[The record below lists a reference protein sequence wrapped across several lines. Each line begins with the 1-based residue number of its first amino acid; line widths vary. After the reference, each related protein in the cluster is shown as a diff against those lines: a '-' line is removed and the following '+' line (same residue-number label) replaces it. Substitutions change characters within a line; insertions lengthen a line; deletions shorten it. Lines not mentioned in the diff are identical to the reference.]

1 MQGPVEKARRR
12 IRHAS
17 KGLLQ
22 EARTCKAPA
31 VNTSEGAVISCQA
44 RRSGARALA
53 RAGSGLLD
61 LIIPPRP
68 LNEGPGSVQTPGL
81 TAEAWGRISF
91 VEAPCCDACGAPFA
105 YHQGEGALC
114 PACHA
119 RRPAFDRGR
128 AACLYDEASR
138 DLVLK
143 LKHAD
148 RSDLAALFASWIA
161 RSAGDLIADADAL
174 IPVPLH
180 RLRLLSRRYNQ
191 AAEVARRLST
201 RMGVAYFP
209 DALVRVRATRSQGG
223 QSAAGRR
230 RNVAGAFRVATGWRR
245 RVEGRRFVLIDDVLT
260 TGATL
265 EGCARALKAAGAS
278 GVDVAVIARVK
289 ESASRPI

>member
-1 MQGPVEKARRR
+1 M
-12 IRHAS
+12 IS
-17 KGLLQ
+17 F
-22 EARTCKAPA
+22 EAR
-31 VNTSEGAVISCQA
+31 Q
-44 RRSGARALA
+44 SGARALA

-68 LNEGPGSVQTPGL
+68 LNEGAGSVQTLGL
-81 TAEAWGRISF
+81 TAEAWGRINF

-128 AACLYDEASR
+128 AACVYDEASR
-138 DLVLK
+138 DLILK

-148 RSDLAALFASWIA
+148 RSDLAVLFASWIA
-161 RSAGDLIADADAL
+161 RSAGDVIGDADAL

-180 RLRLLSRRYNQ
+180 RLRLLRRRYNQ
-191 AAEVARRLST
+191 AAEIARRLSSRT
-201 RMGVAYFP
+201 GVAYFP
-209 DALVRVRATRSQGG
+209 DALVRVRATRGQGG

-230 RNVAGAFRVATGWRR
+230 RNVAGAFRVAPGWRG
-245 RVEGRRFVLIDDVLT
+245 RVKGRRLVVIDDVLT

-265 EGCARALKAAGAS
+265 EGCARALKSAGAAS
-278 GVDVAVIARVK
+278 VDIAVIARVK
-289 ESASRPI
+289 ESAARAI